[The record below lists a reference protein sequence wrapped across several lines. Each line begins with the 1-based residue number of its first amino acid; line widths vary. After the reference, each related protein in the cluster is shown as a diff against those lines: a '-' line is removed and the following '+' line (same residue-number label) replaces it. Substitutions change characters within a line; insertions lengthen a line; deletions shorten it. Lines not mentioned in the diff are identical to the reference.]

1 MSPRAKKRL
10 FDRLPDGKTPAGP
23 GASGGIEGGGRE
35 ANPNAKTRCHTQ
47 DPFEKLIDDIRFRQD
62 EVIGKDNLASAPFFF
77 TEGDQKTL

>member
-35 ANPNAKTRCHTQ
+35 ASPNAKTRCHTQ

-62 EVIGKDNLASAPFFF
+62 EVIGKDNLASAP
-77 TEGDQKTL
+77 LRARPR

>member
-23 GASGGIEGGGRE
+23 GAAGALRVEGVRLTS
-35 ANPNAKTRCHTQ
+35 KTRCHTQ

-62 EVIGKDNLASAPFFF
+62 EVIGKDNLASAPLFF